1 MIDHDKGTNLTLMI
15 SSIVATCCNML
26 QRRTCLNC
34 IKLYQLIQF
43 LTWHHS
49 MPRCAT
55 ARLSL
60 DTWSSGLR
68 RSQKPSN
75 FQVEDMGWNPDLWAL
90 EMSLRVEPYSLL
102 YLVIY
107 YVENRRDLQ
116 WYEHLWKSLVIWEIG
131 TGAYNIRCRSDMI
144 ICVTSCA
151 YNTMDGIDVVFG
163 CVRMH
168 LVGHA
173 TIVHLERGFNS
184 TPNFFRQQKLHIP
197 STSTKGRNQFSL
209 IVGSVYAALST
220 TKQYSNRKIAK

>member
-1 MIDHDKGTNLTLMI
+1 MN
-15 SSIVATCCNML
+15 
-26 QRRTCLNC
+26 
-34 IKLYQLIQF
+34 
-43 LTWHHS
+43 
-49 MPRCAT
+49 
-55 ARLSL
+55 
-60 DTWSSGLR
+60 
-68 RSQKPSN
+68 
-75 FQVEDMGWNPDLWAL
+75 
-90 EMSLRVEPYSLL
+90 
-102 YLVIY
+102 IY
-107 YVENRRDLQ
+107 GN
-116 WYEHLWKSLVIWEIG
+116 LWKIWEIG